1 MWSIV
6 AAIIAA
12 FLSSFLTTI
21 FASRR
26 YRDERAW
33 DRKASAYAEVISG
46 IKKSIRYSETF
57 QEMYESR
64 DNGDYE
70 SILSVLLDESKA
82 AKIDVE
88 KTTDSHYIFLSEK
101 AINKIETYLYDDS
114 HLLPELSSEEL
125 AEEDTLKNKQLL
137 KELVE
142 ISQQELSHS
151 SSHLYRHVLQLHSR
165 IKKTLKT
172 FKTWIK
178 RP

>member
-46 IKKSIRYSETF
+46 IKKSIRYSESF
-57 QEMYESR
+57 KAMYDSQN
-64 DNGDYE
+64 NGDYDSTLPKLLKE
-70 SILSVLLDESKA
+70 SQS
-82 AKIDVE
+82 AKEDIE
-88 KTTDSHYIFLSEK
+88 KTTDSHFIFLSDK
-101 AINKIETYLYDDS
+101 AINKIEAYLYDDS

-125 AEEDTLKNKQLL
+125 AEEDTIKHKQLL
-137 KELVE
+137 RELVE
-142 ISQQELSHS
+142 ISQQELSHPL
-151 SSHLYRHVLQLHSR
+151 SHLYSR
-165 IKKTLKT
+165 LKQAFSATLNF
-172 FKTWIK
+172 FKSSK
-178 RP
+178 SG